1 MNYNPITR
9 PYSGDT
15 HRAMSDQ
22 REAYFAQSAMTR
34 NGEVAEFA
42 LAYAREQAMDGA
54 PDPINYAERRG

>member
-9 PYSGDT
+9 PYSGDA

-34 NGEVAEFA
+34 NGDVAEFA
-42 LAYAREQAMDGA
+42 LAAATESKSAGSTPARWQRA
-54 PDPINYAERRG
+54 R